1 VTPASH
7 HQFGFPLGECDVTPR
22 MSASPDA
29 PVELVPYSSAWPAAF
44 AEEAARLQVLLAPW
58 LVGRVEHIGSTAV
71 PGLSAKA
78 VIDIMAPVA
87 SLQES
92 LGAIGPAQGAG
103 YVYYPYKPEIMHW
116 FCKPSPALRT
126 HHLQLVPIGSA
137 LWSARLGFRNAL
149 RQSPELAAQYSQ
161 LKADLARRHPD
172 DREAY
177 TEGKSE
183 FIETALRQH
192 RGAP

>member
-1 VTPASH
+1 
-7 HQFGFPLGECDVTPR
+7 
-22 MSASPDA
+22 
-29 PVELVPYSSAWPAAF
+29 
-44 AEEAARLQVLLAPW
+44 
-58 LVGRVEHIGSTAV
+58 VEHIGSTAV